1 MHVFGH
7 KSAAQKRAEKEKAV
21 QLESLQDAQELIA
34 QLMEQN
40 ESLRQQ
46 LNDVQEVAAEL
57 LEK

>member
-1 MHVFGH
+1 MHVFGR

-40 ESLRQQ
+40 ELLQQQ